1 MLVTLRQLGGD
12 ELFEHLGGFGQ
23 FDRSGR
29 LVSGAEAAATA
40 AIGEGDMISLAGR
53 LDCGVV
59 YLVGTAFP
67 EMEGSGLDGGGC
79 WNHWMMG
86 VVCGVVD
93 SLCFGGKSMMP
104 PRRDSP

>member
-1 MLVTLRQLGGD
+1 MLVALRQLGSD
-12 ELFEHLGGFGQ
+12 EIVENLGGFGQ

-86 VVCGVVD
+86 WFVGLWF
-93 SLCFGGKSMMP
+93 LCVSGGEGMMP
-104 PRRDSP
+104 PRRGSP